1 MFSEYKLSQIYPDLQ
16 IRKVFD
22 IQDMNMSLQVLI
34 NNQYTSSMHAN
45 KQLVHSENCTLK

>member
-22 IQDMNMSLQVLI
+22 IQE
-34 NNQYTSSMHAN
+34 YEPTSTN
-45 KQLVHSENCTLK
+45 KQPIY